1 LNIKKLQENIDDLN
15 EVIID
20 LQTQVIIYSLTF
32 IMFCRLIFIQCYLKK
47 KDLINELKNK
57 NLNINEM
64 CSEILENKEL
74 IHELNEK
81 NSKSLCL
88 KIDV

>member
-1 LNIKKLQENIDDLN
+1 
-15 EVIID
+15 
-20 LQTQVIIYSLTF
+20 
-32 IMFCRLIFIQCYLKK
+32 LIRYLKK

-74 IHELNEK
+74 IHELNAK
-81 NSKSLCL
+81 MKARFSVSKKALIL
-88 KIDV
+88 E